1 VSELHFPWSSLIVHR
16 LSVMQAFWR
25 ARKRSS
31 ITKFPLSALAASASI
46 SRPSVRFRALIHI
59 GEKNSRTKRS
69 QTIPT
74 PPQALVLCP

>member
-31 ITKFPLSALAASASI
+31 ITKFPLRDFEICFVHATRNGFCCCNSQLYMG
-46 SRPSVRFRALIHI
+46 VR
-59 GEKNSRTKRS
+59 
-69 QTIPT
+69 
-74 PPQALVLCP
+74 